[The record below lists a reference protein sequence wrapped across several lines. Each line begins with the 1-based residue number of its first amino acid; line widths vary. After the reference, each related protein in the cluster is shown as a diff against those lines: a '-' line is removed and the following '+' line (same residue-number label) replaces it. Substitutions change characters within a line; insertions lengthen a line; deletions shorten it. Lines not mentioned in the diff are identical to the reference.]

1 MMRRRKEDDPFM
13 ASGRKHAQSEL
24 TCIAY
29 KKKGVNI
36 PNNIVL
42 IVLLF
47 QENKSFGAITIC
59 IHPLMYKKPCREQ
72 YPSTEKTNFRLIVT
86 LKTIELSKKKI
97 RWVQQCGCC
106 FLTES
111 WEGIS

>member
-1 MMRRRKEDDPFM
+1 M
-13 ASGRKHAQSEL
+13 ASEREHPQSEL

-29 KKKGVNI
+29 KKKCVNI

-59 IHPLMYKKPCREQ
+59 IHPLMYEKPCREQ
-72 YPSTEKTNFRLIVT
+72 FIFSGTLDNRQPTDDEMRTTEAMERKAD
-86 LKTIELSKKKI
+86 
-97 RWVQQCGCC
+97 
-106 FLTES
+106 
-111 WEGIS
+111 